1 MMVLMDTPNPINP
14 PARLKDVAERAGVS
28 PTTASMV
35 FTDSGRIS
43 SATRERV
50 LAAADRLGYVHRRRR
65 RRAGASGVHAALLI
79 SVESEWS
86 FIWHFLTP
94 MIAQIERNLH
104 RCGFCIVLIPIDHYE
119 SDDRI
124 YDKVVQAGC
133 RGVFSV
139 HVSRESL
146 FNRLESEDIPLI
158 LIMNNG
164 YQDRFFS
171 ICTDDFQGACEGT
184 RHLLNLGHRRVDFV
198 DAQRRDLPMLS
209 TDRYFGYRKA
219 LEEQG
224 VALRDDHR
232 IMGRIDWSEA
242 HWEDRLRC
250 ALKRDDA
257 PTALFCLDD
266 EIALRVW
273 SALGRLG
280 RSVPGD
286 ISLLAPGDVLD
297 YGKPYIPDITT
308 MRIDM
313 GYVGRLAVEML
324 MNRLNNAI
332 ETVHVL
338 KVKQQ
343 LAKRGSCRRVGGT
356 PR

>member
-1 MMVLMDTPNPINP
+1 MDAPNPIDP
-14 PARLKDVAERAGVS
+14 PVRLKDVARSAGVS
-28 PTTASMV
+28 PTAASMV
-35 FTDSGRIS
+35 FNDSGRIS
-43 SATRERV
+43 PATRERV
-50 LAAADRLGYVHRRRR
+50 FEAARRLGYVHRRRR
-65 RRAGASGVHAALLI
+65 RRTAASGARAALLI

-94 MIAQIERNLH
+94 MIARIEANLH
-104 RCGFCIVLIPIDHYE
+104 RCGFHILLIPIDHHE

-124 YDKVVQAGC
+124 HDKIVQAGC
-133 RGVFSV
+133 RAVFSV
-139 HVSRESL
+139 HVGRESL
-146 FNRLESEDIPLI
+146 FNRLESEGIPLI

-164 YQDRFFS
+164 CRDRFFS
-171 ICTDDFQGACEGT
+171 ICTDDFQGAYEGT

-198 DAQRRDLPMLS
+198 DAQRRELPMLS

-224 VALRDDHR
+224 VAQCGDNR
-232 IMGRIDWSEA
+232 IIGRIDWSGA
-242 HWEDRLRC
+242 HWENRLRC
-250 ALKRDDA
+250 ALGRDDA

-266 EIALRVW
+266 ELALRVW
-273 SALGRLG
+273 SALGRIG
-280 RSVPGD
+280 RSVPED

-297 YGKPYIPDITT
+297 YTKPYIPGITT

-324 MNRLNNAI
+324 MNRRNNAV

-343 LAKRGSCRRVGGT
+343 LVQRGSSRRLECARG
-356 PR
+356 